1 MDMDVVQKYLYISD
15 RAGRMPGGAAQ
26 NRRRSITLLDSTRII
41 YYQIKK
47 KQELRSDGA
56 IKCSRWG
63 RVVGERIVIYVDR
76 KERGRLHLSQ
86 RGQINEVWR
95 RCDGI

>member
-26 NRRRSITLLDSTRII
+26 NRRRSITLLDSTRI
-41 YYQIKK
+41 KK
-47 KQELRSDGA
+47 RRRGNQMQSV
-56 IKCSRWG
+56 G

>member
-26 NRRRSITLLDSTRII
+26 NRRRSITLLDSTRI
-41 YYQIKK
+41 KK
-47 KQELRSDGA
+47 RRRDGA

-63 RVVGERIVIYVDR
+63 GWWE
-76 KERGRLHLSQ
+76 KEL
-86 RGQINEVWR
+86 
-95 RCDGI
+95 